1 MDPDAVAN
9 GCCGMLWTTHHPRPS
24 ASLGLRCDD
33 RERSPT
39 AHGNALLCFT
49 LWAVLELALIDGF
62 AVLEDPAEPEDAPN
76 GVSGDCP
83 SCKFYI
89 LAMPHGS
96 ACTAYS
102 LRSGL
107 DGFLHPE
114 PTHLLVVNLPGLML
128 ELRKELAR
136 QAAIGKTK
144 AGAWRTTVL
153 KEYAPSFFLVA
164 SPSLLFRHLTNAMW
178 ISPKLPHLM
187 HSCIAKDMVCTEY
200 GQAMGGDY
208 ASLWLRQNSSS
219 LQGRSDSYSGPE

>member
-76 GVSGDCP
+76 VASIWRLPVMQVLHIGH
-83 SCKFYI
+83 
-89 LAMPHGS
+89 A

-107 DGFLHPE
+107 DGFLHPK

-128 ELRKELAR
+128 ELCKELAR

-153 KEYAPSFFLVA
+153 KEYAPSLWH
-164 SPSLLFRHLTNAMW
+164 RHLF
-178 ISPKLPHLM
+178 
-187 HSCIAKDMVCTEY
+187 
-200 GQAMGGDY
+200 
-208 ASLWLRQNSSS
+208 
-219 LQGRSDSYSGPE
+219 YSGI

>member
-1 MDPDAVAN
+1 MIESDQMDPDAVAN

-153 KEYAPSFFLVA
+153 KEYAPSFFSCGIAISFIQAFDECHVDLSQA
-164 SPSLLFRHLTNAMW
+164 APSDAFLHR
-178 ISPKLPHLM
+178 
-187 HSCIAKDMVCTEY
+187 
-200 GQAMGGDY
+200 
-208 ASLWLRQNSSS
+208 
-219 LQGRSDSYSGPE
+219 

>member
-1 MDPDAVAN
+1 MIESDQMDPDAVAN

-76 GVSGDCP
+76 VASIWRLPVMQVLHIGH
-83 SCKFYI
+83 
-89 LAMPHGS
+89 A

-107 DGFLHPE
+107 DGFLHPK

-128 ELRKELAR
+128 ELCKELAR

-153 KEYAPSFFLVA
+153 KEYAPSLWH
-164 SPSLLFRHLTNAMW
+164 RHLF
-178 ISPKLPHLM
+178 
-187 HSCIAKDMVCTEY
+187 
-200 GQAMGGDY
+200 
-208 ASLWLRQNSSS
+208 
-219 LQGRSDSYSGPE
+219 YSGI